1 MANFYAKSVYLLL
14 KGVVKGMTISTH
26 ILSIDIETFSDVP
39 IECGVHAY
47 CNSPNFDILLFAYAI
62 DNQPVKVID
71 LTVDTLP
78 NWLISALTD
87 KNYIKCAFN
96 VAFEFN
102 CISRYLNL
110 DLDITQWSDTMVQAL
125 ERGLPSS
132 LEKCAEVL
140 GLEHQKDKRGK
151 ALIKKFSVPDKSGNR
166 VYPETGLLGIDDD
179 WETFKDYC
187 KQDVEVER
195 AIRQEIPL
203 ILRSEFNL
211 WCIDQNI
218 NNRGVRLDTKFC
230 KNAISIYDKYSKD
243 CLERMRTLTK
253 LDNPKSP
260 KQLIEWLYSKNINTK
275 SLDKSTVKDLLATD
289 IPKDVKEVLQL
300 RQEISKTSIKKYY
313 TMLESVSKGD
323 RIRGILQFYGANRT
337 GRWAGRII
345 QPQNLPQNHI
355 TDLDFSRSLVANGD
369 YDSFYQCYDVA
380 QTLSELIRT
389 ALIPSD
395 GCRFIVSDF
404 SAIEARVIAWVSGE
418 KWRLEV
424 FKNDGD
430 IYCAS
435 ASEMF
440 KVPVVKH
447 GINGHLRQ
455 KGKIAELALGYGGS
469 VGALT
474 SMGALKMGI
483 TEEEL
488 QPLVEQWR
496 ESNLH
501 ITKLWK
507 DVENATIRVIK
518 GGRAETINGLIT
530 IFRDLDNLY
539 IRLPNERRLTYRNP
553 TLVTNKFG
561 KSAIG
566 YMGIN
571 QTTKKWEII
580 ETFGGKLTEN
590 IIQAI
595 ARDCLAE
602 NIIKLESMGF
612 KIVFHVHDEVI
623 IDCPIG
629 KSSAEEV
636 AKIMGEPISWAKGLP
651 LKADA
656 YECNYYKKD

>member
-1 MANFYAKSVYLLL
+1 MDNS
-14 KGVVKGMTISTH
+14 IH
-26 ILSIDIETFSDVP
+26 ILSIDIETFSDVS
-39 IECGVHAY
+39 IEYGVQAY
-47 CNSPNFDILLFAYAI
+47 CNSPNFDILLFGFAVG
-62 DNQPVKVID
+62 NSPVQIVD
-71 LTVDTLP
+71 LTTEELP
-78 NWLISALTD
+78 QWIVSALTD
-87 KNYIKCAFN
+87 KNYIKSAYN
-96 VAFEFN
+96 VPFEFN
-102 CISRYLNL
+102 CLSRYLNL

-125 ERGLPSS
+125 ENGLPSS

-151 ALIKKFSVPDKSGNR
+151 ALIKKFSIPDENGNR
-166 VYPETGLLGIDDD
+166 LYPKSDLVSKAD
-179 WETFKDYC
+179 WEIFKLYC

-195 AIRQEIPL
+195 AIRKAIPL
-203 ILRSEFNL
+203 ILRREFDL

-218 NNRGVRLDTKFC
+218 NNRGVRLDTNFC

-260 KQLIEWLYSKNINTK
+260 KQLIEWLSSKNINTK

-395 GCRFIVSDF
+395 DCRFIVSDF

-483 TEEEL
+483 AEEEL
-488 QPLVEQWR
+488 QPLVNQWR
-496 ESNLH
+496 QSNPH

-507 DVENATIRVIK
+507 DVENAVIKVIK
-518 GGRAETINGLIT
+518 GGSVQRINNLIE
-530 IFRDLDNLY
+530 IYRDFDNLY
-539 IRLPNERRLTYRNP
+539 FRLPSGRKLTYRTP
-553 TLVTNKFG
+553 ILTTNRFG

-566 YMGIN
+566 YMGVN

-580 ETFGGKLTEN
+580 ETFGGKLVEN

-629 KSSAEEV
+629 KSSAKEV

>member
-1 MANFYAKSVYLLL
+1 M
-14 KGVVKGMTISTH
+14 
-26 ILSIDIETFSDVP
+26 ILNIDIETFSDVS
-39 IECGVHAY
+39 IEYGVQAY
-47 CNSPNFDILLFAYAI
+47 CNSPNFDILLFGFAVGNSPI
-62 DNQPVKVID
+62 QIVD
-71 LTVDTLP
+71 LTTEELP
-78 NWLISALTD
+78 QWIVSALTD
-87 KNYIKCAFN
+87 KNYIKSAYN
-96 VAFEFN
+96 APFEFN
-102 CISRYLNL
+102 CLSRYLNL

-125 ERGLPSS
+125 ENGLPSS

-151 ALIKKFSVPDKSGNR
+151 ALIKKFSIPDKNGNR
-166 VYPETGLLGIDDD
+166 LYPKSDLVSKAD
-179 WETFKDYC
+179 WEIFKLYC

-195 AIRQEIPL
+195 AIRKAIPL
-203 ILRSEFNL
+203 ILRREFDL

-218 NNRGVRLDTKFC
+218 NNRGVRLDANFC

-260 KQLIEWLYSKNINTK
+260 KQLIEWLSSKNINTK

-395 GCRFIVSDF
+395 DCRFIVSDF

-418 KWRLEV
+418 QWRLEV

-440 KVPVVKH
+440 RVPVVKH

-483 TEEEL
+483 AEEEL
-488 QPLVEQWR
+488 QPLVNQWR
-496 ESNLH
+496 QSNPH

-507 DVENATIRVIK
+507 DVENAVIRVIK
-518 GGRAETINGLIT
+518 GGSVQRINNLIE
-530 IFRDLDNLY
+530 IYRDFDNLY
-539 IRLPNERRLTYRNP
+539 FRLPSGRKLTYRTP
-553 TLVTNKFG
+553 ILTTNRFG

-566 YMGIN
+566 YMGVN

-580 ETFGGKLTEN
+580 ETFGGKLVEN

>member
-1 MANFYAKSVYLLL
+1 MRGDEEMNS
-14 KGVVKGMTISTH
+14 MDNSIH
-26 ILSIDIETFSDVP
+26 ILSIDIETFSDVS
-39 IECGVHAY
+39 IEYGVQAY
-47 CNSPNFDILLFAYAI
+47 CNSPNFDVILFGFAV
-62 DNQPVKVID
+62 DNSPVQIVD
-71 LTVDTLP
+71 LTTEELP
-78 NWLISALTD
+78 QWIVSALTD
-87 KNYIKCAFN
+87 KNYIKSAYN
-96 VAFEFN
+96 VPFEFN
-102 CISRYLNL
+102 CLSRYLNL

-125 ERGLPSS
+125 ENGLPSS

-140 GLEHQKDKRGK
+140 GLEHQKDRRGK
-151 ALIKKFSVPDKSGNR
+151 ALIKKFSIPDRNGNR
-166 VYPETGLLGIDDD
+166 VYPESNLLGDAD
-179 WETFKDYC
+179 WEIFKLYC

-195 AIRQEIPL
+195 AIRKAIPL
-203 ILRSEFNL
+203 ILRREFDL

-218 NNRGVRLDTKFC
+218 NNRGVRLDTNFC

-243 CLERMRTLTK
+243 CLERMRSITK

-260 KQLIEWLYSKNINTK
+260 KQLIGWLSSKNINTK

-289 IPKDVKEVLQL
+289 IPNDVKEVLQL

-369 YDSFYQCYDVA
+369 YDSFYMSYDVA

-389 ALIPSD
+389 ALVPSES
-395 GCRFIVSDF
+395 CRFIVSDF

-418 KWRLEV
+418 EWRLEV

-483 TEEEL
+483 AQEEL
-488 QPLVEQWR
+488 QPLVDRWR
-496 ESNLH
+496 QSNPH

-507 DVENATIRVIK
+507 DVENAVIKVIK
-518 GGRAETINGLIT
+518 GGCVQWINNLIA
-530 IFRDLDNLY
+530 IYRDFDNLY
-539 IRLPNERRLTYRNP
+539 FRLPSGRKLTYRTP
-553 TLVTNKFG
+553 ILTTNRFG

-566 YMGIN
+566 YMGVN

-580 ETFGGKLTEN
+580 ETFGGKLVEN

-602 NIIKLESMGF
+602 NIIKLEGMGF

-629 KSSAEEV
+629 KSSAEEA

>member
-1 MANFYAKSVYLLL
+1 M
-14 KGVVKGMTISTH
+14 
-26 ILSIDIETFSDVP
+26 ILNIDIETFSDVS
-39 IECGVHAY
+39 IEYGVQAY
-47 CNSPNFDILLFAYAI
+47 CNSPNFDILLFGFAVG
-62 DNQPVKVID
+62 NSPVQIVD
-71 LTVDTLP
+71 LTTEELP
-78 NWLISALTD
+78 QWIVSALTD
-87 KNYIKCAFN
+87 KNYIKSAYN
-96 VAFEFN
+96 VPFEFN
-102 CISRYLNL
+102 CLSRYLNL

-125 ERGLPSS
+125 ENGLPSS

-151 ALIKKFSVPDKSGNR
+151 ALIKKFSIPDKKGNR
-166 VYPETGLLGIDDD
+166 LYPKGDLASKAD
-179 WETFKDYC
+179 WEIFKLYC

-195 AIRQEIPL
+195 AIRKAIPL
-203 ILRSEFNL
+203 ILRREFDL

-218 NNRGVRLDTKFC
+218 NNRGVRLDTNFC

-355 TDLDFSRSLVANGD
+355 TDLDFARSLVSNGD

-389 ALIPSD
+389 ALIPSEN
-395 GCRFIVSDF
+395 CRFIVSDF

-418 KWRLEV
+418 QWRLDV
-424 FKNDGD
+424 FNNNGD

-435 ASEMF
+435 ASQMF

-469 VGALT
+469 VGALI

-483 TEEEL
+483 AEEEL

-518 GGRAETINGLIT
+518 GGRAETINDLIT

-566 YMGIN
+566 YMGVN

-580 ETFGGKLTEN
+580 ETFGGKLVEN

-602 NIIKLESMGF
+602 NIIRLENLGF

-629 KSSAEEV
+629 VSSAEEV
-636 AKIMGEPISWAKGLP
+636 SKIMGEPISWAKGLP

>member
-1 MANFYAKSVYLLL
+1 
-14 KGVVKGMTISTH
+14 MTIH
-26 ILSIDIETFSDVP
+26 ILSIDIETFSDIP
-39 IECGVHAY
+39 IDYGVHAY
-47 CNSPNFDILLFAYAI
+47 CNSPNFDILLFGFAV
-62 DNQPVKVID
+62 DNSPVQIVD
-71 LTVDTLP
+71 LTTEKLP
-78 NWLISALTD
+78 HWIMSALTD
-87 KNYIKCAFN
+87 KNYIKCAYN
-96 VAFEFN
+96 VPFEFN
-102 CISRYLNL
+102 CLSKYLNL

-125 ERGLPSS
+125 EKGLPQS

-151 ALIKKFSVPDKSGNR
+151 ALIKKFSLPDKNGNR
-166 VYPETGLLGIDDD
+166 LYPKRDLVSKAD
-179 WETFKDYC
+179 WETFKLYC

-195 AIRQEIPL
+195 AIRNAIPL
-203 ILRSEFNL
+203 ILRREFDL
-211 WCIDQNI
+211 WCIDQDI

-260 KQLIEWLYSKNINTK
+260 KQLIEWLSSKNINTK
-275 SLDKSTVKDLLATD
+275 GLDKSTVKDLLDTD

-313 TMLESVSKGD
+313 TMLESVSKND

-355 TDLDFSRSLVANGD
+355 TDLDFARNLVANGD
-369 YDSFYQCYDVA
+369 YDNFYLCYDVA

-389 ALIPSD
+389 SLIHSE

-418 KWRLEV
+418 QWRLDV
-424 FKNDGD
+424 FKDNGD

-469 VGALT
+469 VGALK

-483 TEEEL
+483 AEEEL
-488 QPLVEQWR
+488 QPLVDKWR
-496 ESNLH
+496 QSNPH

-507 DVENATIRVIK
+507 DVESAVIRVIK
-518 GGRAETINGLIT
+518 GSCVQRINNLIE
-530 IFRDLDNLY
+530 IYRDFDNLY
-539 IRLPNERRLTYRNP
+539 FKLPSGRKLTYRTP
-553 TLVTNKFG
+553 ILTTNRFG

-566 YMGIN
+566 YMGVN
-571 QTTKKWEII
+571 QTTKKWELV
-580 ETFGGKLTEN
+580 ETFGGKLVEN

-623 IDCPIG
+623 IDCPVE

-636 AKIMGEPISWAKGLP
+636 AKIMGEPISWAKGLL

-656 YECNYYKKD
+656 YECSYYKKD

>member
-1 MANFYAKSVYLLL
+1 MDNS
-14 KGVVKGMTISTH
+14 IH
-26 ILSIDIETFSDVP
+26 ILSIDIETFSDVS
-39 IECGVHAY
+39 IEYGVQAY
-47 CNSPNFDILLFAYAI
+47 CNSHNFDILLFGFAVGNA
-62 DNQPVKVID
+62 PVQIVD
-71 LTVDTLP
+71 LTTEELP
-78 NWLISALTD
+78 QWIVSALTD
-87 KNYIKCAFN
+87 KNYIKSAYN
-96 VAFEFN
+96 VPFEFN
-102 CISRYLNL
+102 CLSRYLNL

-125 ERGLPSS
+125 ENGLPSS

-218 NNRGVRLDTKFC
+218 NNRGVRLDTNFC
-230 KNAISIYDKYSKD
+230 KNAISIYDKYSND
-243 CLERMRTLTK
+243 CLERMKSLTG
-253 LDNPKSP
+253 LENPKSP
-260 KQLIEWLYSKNINTK
+260 KQVISWLSSKGINTDK
-275 SLDKSTVKDLLATD
+275 LDKATVLDLLQQN
-289 IPKDVKEVLQL
+289 ISKDVKEVLQL

-355 TDLDFSRSLVANGD
+355 TDLDFARSLVSNGD

-389 ALIPSD
+389 ALIPSEN
-395 GCRFIVSDF
+395 CRFIVSDF

-418 KWRLEV
+418 QWRLDV
-424 FKNDGD
+424 FNNNGD

-435 ASEMF
+435 ASQMF

-469 VGALT
+469 VGALI

-483 TEEEL
+483 AEEEL

-518 GGRAETINGLIT
+518 GGRAETINDLIT

-566 YMGIN
+566 YMGVN

-580 ETFGGKLTEN
+580 ETFGGKLVEN

-602 NIIKLESMGF
+602 NIIRLENLGF

-629 KSSAEEV
+629 VSSAEEV
-636 AKIMGEPISWAKGLP
+636 SKIMGEPISWAKGLP
-651 LKADA
+651 LKAEA
-656 YECNYYKKD
+656 YECDYYQKD

>member
-1 MANFYAKSVYLLL
+1 
-14 KGVVKGMTISTH
+14 MTIH
-26 ILSIDIETFSDVP
+26 ILSIDIETFSDIP
-39 IECGVHAY
+39 IDYGVHAY
-47 CNSPNFDILLFAYAI
+47 CNSPNFDILLFGFAV
-62 DNQPVKVID
+62 DNSPVQIVD
-71 LTVDTLP
+71 LTTEKLP
-78 NWLISALTD
+78 HWIMSALTD
-87 KNYIKCAFN
+87 KNYIKCAYN
-96 VAFEFN
+96 VPFEFN
-102 CISRYLNL
+102 CLSKYLNL

-125 ERGLPSS
+125 EKGLPQS

-151 ALIKKFSVPDKSGNR
+151 ALIKKFSIPDKNGNR
-166 VYPETGLLGIDDD
+166 LYPKSDLVSKAD
-179 WETFKDYC
+179 WETFKLYC

-195 AIRQEIPL
+195 AIRNAIPL
-203 ILRSEFNL
+203 ILRREFDL

-260 KQLIEWLYSKNINTK
+260 KQLIEWLSSKNINTK

-355 TDLDFSRSLVANGD
+355 TDLDFARNLVANGD
-369 YDSFYQCYDVA
+369 YDNFYLCYDVA

-389 ALIPSD
+389 SLIPSE

-418 KWRLEV
+418 QWRLDV
-424 FKNDGD
+424 FKDKGD

-469 VGALT
+469 VGALK

-483 TEEEL
+483 AEEEL
-488 QPLVEQWR
+488 QTLVDKWR
-496 ESNLH
+496 QSNPH

-507 DVENATIRVIK
+507 DVENAVIKVIK
-518 GGRAETINGLIT
+518 GGSVQRINNLIE
-530 IFRDLDNLY
+530 IYCDFDNLY
-539 IRLPNERRLTYRNP
+539 FRLPSGRKLTYRTP
-553 TLVTNKFG
+553 ILTTNRFG

-566 YMGIN
+566 YMGVN
-571 QTTKKWEII
+571 QTTKKWELV
-580 ETFGGKLTEN
+580 ETFGGKLVEN

-623 IDCPIG
+623 IDCPVE

-636 AKIMGEPISWAKGLP
+636 AKIMGEPISWAKGLL

-656 YECNYYKKD
+656 YECSYYKKD

>member
-1 MANFYAKSVYLLL
+1 M
-14 KGVVKGMTISTH
+14 
-26 ILSIDIETFSDVP
+26 ILNIDIETFSDVS
-39 IECGVHAY
+39 IEYGVQAY
-47 CNSPNFDILLFAYAI
+47 CNSPNFNILLFGFAVG
-62 DNQPVKVID
+62 NSPVQIVD
-71 LTVDTLP
+71 LTTEELP
-78 NWLISALTD
+78 QWIVSALTD
-87 KNYIKCAFN
+87 KNYIKSAYN
-96 VAFEFN
+96 VPFEFN
-102 CISRYLNL
+102 CLSKYLNL

-125 ERGLPSS
+125 ENGLPSS

-151 ALIKKFSVPDKSGNR
+151 ALIKKFSIPDKKGNR
-166 VYPETGLLGIDDD
+166 LYPKSDLVSKAD
-179 WETFKDYC
+179 WEIFKLYC

-195 AIRQEIPL
+195 AIRNAIPL
-203 ILRSEFNL
+203 ILRREFDL

-218 NNRGVRLDTKFC
+218 NNRGVRLDTNFC

-483 TEEEL
+483 AEEEL

-566 YMGIN
+566 YMGVN

>member
-1 MANFYAKSVYLLL
+1 M
-14 KGVVKGMTISTH
+14 
-26 ILSIDIETFSDVP
+26 ILNIDIETFSDVS
-39 IECGVHAY
+39 IEYGVQAY
-47 CNSPNFDILLFAYAI
+47 CNSPNFDILLFGFAVG
-62 DNQPVKVID
+62 NSPVQIVD
-71 LTVDTLP
+71 LTTEELP
-78 NWLISALTD
+78 QWIVSALTD
-87 KNYIKCAFN
+87 KNYIKSAYN
-96 VAFEFN
+96 VPFEFN
-102 CISRYLNL
+102 CLSRYLNL

-125 ERGLPSS
+125 ENGLPSS

-151 ALIKKFSVPDKSGNR
+151 ALIKKFSIPDKKGNR
-166 VYPETGLLGIDDD
+166 LYPKSDLVSKAD
-179 WETFKDYC
+179 WEIFKLYC

-195 AIRQEIPL
+195 AIRKAIPL
-203 ILRSEFNL
+203 ILRREFDL

-218 NNRGVRLDTKFC
+218 NNRGVRLDTNFC

-395 GCRFIVSDF
+395 DCRFIVSDF

-418 KWRLEV
+418 QWRLEV

-483 TEEEL
+483 AEEEL

-566 YMGIN
+566 YMGVN

-580 ETFGGKLTEN
+580 ETFGGKLVEN

>member
-1 MANFYAKSVYLLL
+1 MVT
-14 KGVVKGMTISTH
+14 VKGKGMDNSVQV
-26 ILSIDIETFSDVP
+26 LSIDIETFSDVS
-39 IECGVHAY
+39 IEYGVQAY
-47 CNSPNFDILLFAYAI
+47 CNSPNFDILLFGFALG
-62 DNQPVKVID
+62 NSPVQLVD
-71 LTVDTLP
+71 LTTDKLP
-78 NWLISALTD
+78 HWIVSALTD
-87 KNYIKCAFN
+87 KNYIKSAFN

-102 CISRYLNL
+102 CLSKYLNL
-110 DLDITQWSDTMVQAL
+110 NLDITQWSDTMVQAL
-125 ERGLPSS
+125 ENGLPSS

-151 ALIKKFSVPDKSGNR
+151 ALIKKFSVPDRNGNR
-166 VYPETGLLGIDDD
+166 VYPDSSLLGVDQDY
-179 WETFKDYC
+179 ETFKLYC

-195 AIRQEIPL
+195 AIRNAIPL
-203 ILRSEFNL
+203 IARREFDL

-218 NNRGVRLDTKFC
+218 NNRGVRLDTNFC
-230 KNAISIYDKYSKD
+230 KNAIDIYDKYSNA

-260 KQLIEWLYSKNINTK
+260 RQVIDWLYSRGISTK

-289 IPKDVKEVLQL
+289 IPEDVKEVLQL

-313 TMLESVSKGD
+313 TMMKSVSKGS

-355 TDLDFSRSLVANGD
+355 TDLDFSRSLVAKGD

-389 ALIPSD
+389 ALIPSE

-418 KWRLEV
+418 QWRLEV
-424 FKNDGD
+424 FKNNGD

-469 VGALT
+469 VGALK

-483 TEEEL
+483 AEEEL
-488 QPLVEQWR
+488 QPLVDQWR
-496 ESNLH
+496 QSNPH

-507 DVENATIRVIK
+507 DVENAVIKVIK
-518 GGRAETINGLIT
+518 GGSVQRINSLIE
-530 IFRDLDNLY
+530 IYRDLDKLY
-539 IRLPNERRLTYRNP
+539 VKLPNGRKLTYRNP
-553 TLVTNKFG
+553 TLITNRFG

-566 YMGIN
+566 YMGVN

-580 ETFGGKLTEN
+580 ETFGGKIVEN

-636 AKIMGEPISWAKGLP
+636 AKIMGEPIPWAKGLP

-656 YECNYYKKD
+656 YECDYYKKD

>member
-1 MANFYAKSVYLLL
+1 MPVPK
-14 KGVVKGMTISTH
+14 

-47 CNSPNFDILLFAYAI
+47 CNSQNFDILLFAYAI
-62 DNQPVKVID
+62 DTQPVQIID
-71 LTVDTLP
+71 LMVDTLP
-78 NWLISALTD
+78 KWLISALTD

-102 CISRYLNL
+102 CLSRYLNL
-110 DLDITQWSDTMVQAL
+110 ELDITQWSDTMVQAL
-125 ERGLPSS
+125 EFGLPSS

-151 ALIKKFSVPDKSGNR
+151 ALIKKFSVPDKNGTR
-166 VYPETGLLGIDDD
+166 VYPESDLLGIDED
-179 WETFKDYC
+179 WETFKEYC

-195 AIRQEIPL
+195 AIRKAIPL
-203 ILRSEFNL
+203 MFRSEFKL
-211 WCIDQNI
+211 WCIDQRI
-218 NNRGVRLDTKFC
+218 NNRGVRLDVNFC
-230 KNAISIYDKYSKD
+230 NNVISIYDRYSEE
-243 CLERMRTLTK
+243 CLERMRDLTG
-253 LDNPKSP
+253 LENPKSP
-260 KQLIEWLYSKNINTK
+260 KQVIDWLSTK
-275 SLDKSTVKDLLATD
+275 GIYTDKLDKATVLDLLKMN
-289 IPKDVKEVLQL
+289 IPEDVKEVLQL
-300 RQEISKTSIKKYY
+300 RREISKTSIKKYY
-313 TMLESVSKGD
+313 TMIDSKSQNN
-323 RIRGILQFYGANRT
+323 RLRGVLQFYGTRT

-355 TDLDFSRSLVANGD
+355 TDLDLARNLVAKGD
-369 YDSFYQCYDVA
+369 YDSFYSCYDVA

-418 KWRLEV
+418 QWRLDV
-424 FKNDGD
+424 FNQNGD

-435 ASEMF
+435 ASQMF

-483 TEEEL
+483 KEEEL
-488 QPLVEQWR
+488 QPLVDQWR
-496 ESNLH
+496 ESNPH

-507 DVENATIRVIK
+507 DIENATIRVIK

-530 IFRDLDNLY
+530 IYRDLDNLY

-553 TLVTNKFG
+553 QLINNRFG
-561 KSAIG
+561 SLAIG
-566 YMGIN
+566 YMGLN
-571 QTTKKWEII
+571 QTTKKWEVV
-580 ETFGGKLTEN
+580 ETFGGKLVEN

-602 NIIKLESMGF
+602 NIIKLERLGF

-629 KSSAEEV
+629 VSSAEEI

-651 LKADA
+651 LKAEA

>member
-1 MANFYAKSVYLLL
+1 MLVNLANILGKKIMS
-14 KGVVKGMTISTH
+14 
-26 ILSIDIETFSDVP
+26 ILSIDIETYSDIP
-39 IECGVHAY
+39 IENGVHAY
-47 CNSPNFDILLFAYAI
+47 ANSPNFDVLLLAYAI
-62 DNQPVKVID
+62 DFYPVQIID
-71 LTVDTLP
+71 LTTEELP
-78 NWLISALTD
+78 KWLISALTD
-87 KNYIKCAFN
+87 ENYIKCAFN

-102 CISRYLNL
+102 CLSRYLNL
-110 DLDITQWSDTMVQAL
+110 ELDITQWSDTMVQVL
-125 ERGLPSS
+125 EYGLPQS

-151 ALIKKFSVPDKSGNR
+151 ALIKKFSVPNKNGNR
-166 VYPETGLLGIDDD
+166 VYPETDLLGIDED

-195 AIRQEIPL
+195 AIRNYIPL
-203 ILRSEFNL
+203 PLRSEFNL
-211 WCIDQNI
+211 WCIDQKI
-218 NNRGVRLDTKFC
+218 NNRGVRLDVNFC
-230 KNAISIYDKYSKD
+230 NNAISIYDKYSND
-243 CLERMRTLTK
+243 CLERMKQLTG
-253 LDNPKSP
+253 LENPKSP
-260 KQLIEWLYSKNINTK
+260 KQLMSWLSSKGIKTDK
-275 SLDKSTVKDLLATD
+275 LDKSTVLDLLQQN
-289 IPKDVKEVLQL
+289 IPIDVKEVLQL
-300 RQEISKTSIKKYY
+300 RREISKTSIKKYY
-313 TMLESVSKGD
+313 TMIESKSQNN
-323 RIRGILQFYGANRT
+323 RLRGILQFYGTRT

-355 TDLDFSRSLVANGD
+355 TDLDLARSLVSSND
-369 YDSFYQCYDVA
+369 YNSFYMCYDVA

-418 KWRLEV
+418 QWRLDV
-424 FKNDGD
+424 FKNNGD

-435 ASEMF
+435 ASQMF
-440 KVPVVKH
+440 KVPVEKH

-469 VGALT
+469 VGALK

-483 TEEEL
+483 VEDEL
-488 QPLVEQWR
+488 QPLVDQWR
-496 ESNLH
+496 ESNPH

-507 DVENATIRVIK
+507 DIENATIRVIK

-530 IFRDLDNLY
+530 IHRDLDNLY

-553 TLVTNKFG
+553 QLVTNRFG

-571 QTTKKWEII
+571 QTTKKWEVV

-602 NIIKLESMGF
+602 NIIKLENLGF

-623 IDCPIG
+623 IDCPVG
-629 KSSAEEV
+629 VSSAEEISQ
-636 AKIMGEPISWAKGLP
+636 IMGEPISWAKGLP
-651 LKADA
+651 LKAEA

>member
-1 MANFYAKSVYLLL
+1 M
-14 KGVVKGMTISTH
+14 
-26 ILSIDIETFSDVP
+26 ILNIDIETFSDVS
-39 IECGVHAY
+39 IEYGVQAY
-47 CNSPNFDILLFAYAI
+47 CNSPNFDILLFGFAVG
-62 DNQPVKVID
+62 NSPVQIVD
-71 LTVDTLP
+71 LTTEELP
-78 NWLISALTD
+78 QWIVSALTD

-125 ERGLPSS
+125 ENGLPSS

-151 ALIKKFSVPDKSGNR
+151 ALIKKFSIPDKKGNR
-166 VYPETGLLGIDDD
+166 LYPKSDLVSKAD
-179 WETFKDYC
+179 WEIFKLYC

-195 AIRQEIPL
+195 AIRKAIPL
-203 ILRSEFNL
+203 ILRREFDL

-218 NNRGVRLDTKFC
+218 NNRGVRLDTNFC

-418 KWRLEV
+418 QWRLEV

-483 TEEEL
+483 AEEEL

-566 YMGIN
+566 YMGVN

-580 ETFGGKLTEN
+580 ETFGGKLVEN